1 MNKYEIMMIVD
12 PKSDAALAFDLLKN
26 VFGAGVKKSEKLENN
41 RLAYKINK
49 SAFGQYILANVEAEG
64 SKIAEFTRRTNIIKE
79 IWRILVINLDTE
91 KGLDTK
97 KEGKKQQRVVKHP
110 RKRVYLKDSKEQKQ
124 EKTQPQESKEV
135 KEPNK
140 KSQEK

>member
-97 KEGKKQQRVVKHP
+97 KEGKKQPRVVKHP

-135 KEPNK
+135 KELNK